1 MNETRLEPEL
11 TLSNLLNALYGLQ
24 KRIVGAGLLTAT
36 QYSSSKSGRFACLY
50 DSSNA
55 AAMSF
60 SQIFGLHTMSHLFS
74 RKCKIILMPST
85 DHSVLIVMDEIAMTV
100 VAH

>member
-60 SQIFGLHTMSHLFS
+60 SQIFGLHTQLFS